1 MFTPISMGTNL
12 FFGQDNYVPLMKQ
25 NFELRIYNMDGSV
38 PTEFSTLLTLST
50 DTIGS
55 INEEQDVITVHYGNG
70 IIKFPNKVTFNDVDW
85 RLNCY
90 CKPNVLEGLRAWR
103 KLCYDSTEETMGLP
117 SQYMKLGFI
126 VRYDGQGNPRDG
138 IKLPGVWIKGLENGE
153 YDQSGDIV
161 KVRTTL
167 VISKAEYLTQDDLMN
182 GTLRG

>member
-1 MFTPISMGTNL
+1 MFTPIAMGTNHM
-12 FFGQDNYVPLMKQ
+12 FGQDNYVPLMKQ

-50 DTIGS
+50 DTIGG
-55 INEEQDVITVHYGNG
+55 INEEQDTIIIHYGNG

-85 RLNCY
+85 QLNCY

-103 KLCYDSTEETMGLP
+103 KLCYDSTDETMGLP
-117 SQYMKLGFI
+117 SQYMKLGFA

-138 IKLPGVWIKGLENGE
+138 IKLPGVWIKGLENGD